1 MAALV
6 YWEDLFVGKVIEL
19 GTRVITREEILD
31 FGRRYDPQPFHTDE
45 VAAKQSIYGG
55 LIASGWQT
63 CAIMMRMIYDGF
75 LLRAACLGS
84 PGVDNVRWLKPVRPG
99 DALRV
104 RMTIVE
110 ARPSRSKPD
119 RGTVKLN
126 WEVFNQNDEP
136 VMTIDGVQIYRRR
149 PYEAES

>member
-1 MAALV
+1 MHV
-6 YWEDLFVGKVIEL
+6 EYYWEDLPA
-19 GTRVITREEILD
+19 GTVFEFGPREVTRDEIIA
-31 FGRRYDPQPFHTDE
+31 FARQFDPQWFHIDE
-45 VAAKQSIYGG
+45 AAAKHSIYGG

-84 PGVDNVRWLKPVRPG
+84 PGVDNLRWLKPVRPG
-99 DALRV
+99 DVLRV